1 MDQIASVRPRREHR
15 DSAALAVGLVAPI
28 TWGMTGVFVRL
39 LHGVPILQIVATRL
53 LVAVVLLSPWAL
65 RRRHLFQDVFR
76 SPLAAAM
83 GAYYIFATEAF
94 ARAPVVEVT
103 LLVGSAPV
111 IAVGLEF
118 LRGLRPTREQILG
131 ALVAISGLVIFLRP
145 GGNITNARG
154 LGYVF
159 ALGAAAV
166 SAIYAVGL
174 RARVQSQ
181 RPLDPLALTIWACM
195 LGVLASFL
203 LSVRTL
209 GHGGLPAPSAHES
222 MLLVLLGGLST
233 AVPTLAFGIASA
245 RLPSVL
251 TTSLSLTTPLFAA
264 LFAGLFLAEWPALV
278 AAPGALITV
287 AGVVMVLRSPARR
300 TQRSA

>member
-1 MDQIASVRPRREHR
+1 MDQPASAYPRRKHP
-15 DSAALAVGLVAPI
+15 DSAALAVGLVAPL

-39 LHGVPILQIVATRL
+39 VHGVPILQIVALRL
-53 LVAVVLLSPWAL
+53 LVAVFLLSPWAL
-65 RRRHLFQDVFR
+65 RRRHRFPDALR

-111 IAVGLEF
+111 IAVGLEY
-118 LRGLRPTREQILG
+118 LRGLRPTRQQLLG
-131 ALVAISGLVIFLRP
+131 ALVAMSGLVMFLRP
-145 GGNITNARG
+145 GDGMTGARG
-154 LGYVF
+154 LGYAF

-174 RARVQSQ
+174 RARIQSA
-181 RPLDPLALTIWACM
+181 RPLDPLALTIWACI
-195 LGVLASFL
+195 LGTLASTVL
-203 LSVRTL
+203 LAHTL
-209 GHGGLPAPSAHES
+209 GTTGLPVPSVHES

-245 RLPSVL
+245 RLPAVL

-264 LFAGLFLAEWPALV
+264 LFAGLFLAEWPVL
-278 AAPGALITV
+278 AAVPGALVTI
-287 AGVVMVLRSPARR
+287 AGVVMVLRSPGR
-300 TQRSA
+300 QS

>member
-1 MDQIASVRPRREHR
+1 MNRLASACPRREHR
-15 DSAALAVGLVAPI
+15 DSAALAVGLVAPV

-39 LHGVPILQIVATRL
+39 LHGVPILQIVAVRL
-53 LVAVVLLSPWAL
+53 LVAALVLSPWAL
-65 RRRHLFQDVFR
+65 RRRHLFSEAFR

-111 IAVGLEF
+111 VAVGLEF
-118 LRGLRPTREQILG
+118 LRGLRPTRQQILG
-131 ALVAISGLVIFLRP
+131 ALVAMSGLVIFLRP
-145 GGNITNARG
+145 GDGVTKARG
-154 LGYVF
+154 LGYAF

-174 RARVQSQ
+174 RASVQSS
-181 RPLDPLALTIWACM
+181 RPLDPLVLTIWACM
-195 LGVLASFL
+195 LGTLASFVL
-203 LSVRTL
+203 LAHTV
-209 GHGGLPAPSAHES
+209 GNGGLPAPSAHES

-264 LFAGLFLAEWPALV
+264 LFAGLFLAEWPVL
-278 AAPGALITV
+278 AAVPGALVTV
-287 AGVVMVLRSPARR
+287 AGVVVVLRSPGRR
-300 TQRSA
+300 SQHHA

>member
-1 MDQIASVRPRREHR
+1 MAQLANARPQHEHR
-15 DSAALAVGLVAPI
+15 DSAALAVGLIAPI

-39 LHGVPILQIVATRL
+39 LHGVPILQIVAIRL
-53 LVAVVLLSPWAL
+53 LVAVLLLSPWAW
-65 RRRHLFQDVFR
+65 RRRHMFQDALR

-118 LRGLRPTREQILG
+118 LRGRRPPREQILG
-131 ALVAISGLVIFLRP
+131 ALIAISGLVLFLRP
-145 GGNITNARG
+145 GDGISNARG
-154 LGYVF
+154 VGYAF

-174 RARVQSQ
+174 RARVQAQ
-181 RPLDPLALTIWACM
+181 RPLDPLVLTICACI
-195 LGVLASFL
+195 LGTLASLVL
-203 LSVRTL
+203 LAYPL
-209 GHGGLPAPSAHES
+209 GYGGLPAPPARES

-251 TTSLSLTTPLFAA
+251 TTSLNLTTPLFAA
-264 LFAGLFLAEWPALV
+264 LFAGLFLAEWPVL
-278 AAPGALITV
+278 AAVPGALVTV
-287 AGVVMVLRSPARR
+287 AGVVMVLRSPGRR
-300 TQRSA
+300 TQPSA